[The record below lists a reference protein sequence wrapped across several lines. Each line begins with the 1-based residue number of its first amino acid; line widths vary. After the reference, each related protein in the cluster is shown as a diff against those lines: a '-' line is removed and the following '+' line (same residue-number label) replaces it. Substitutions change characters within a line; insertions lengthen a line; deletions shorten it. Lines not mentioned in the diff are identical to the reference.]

1 VPKQKHIQKKKR
13 REAIKRL
20 SSPSSHAA
28 HGVNDGVAQQP
39 SSAPASHQPRMS
51 LPIYYSDLTDHVPS
65 EAEIDELV
73 SSFVRRPTFFMLAML
88 NTFLSFYQHDSR
100 KNFTEVQGFLFKNLT
115 DEELF
120 ERVKQRFPHEQMG
133 SRPLFHR
140 QQMLV
145 LIKKVLLQAS
155 DTGRYNP
162 NDMETK
168 EGQYALGRVALMTN
182 DLLNL
187 QEQAQRLEQ
196 QEGSEDD
203 WRRRY
208 EEFCTQMLP
217 LYELSDAPEVGPGLV
232 RNDEYFKIFERMAA
246 QGKFVFSDG
255 KGIADRFLKLT
266 KLKLKDY
273 LLMILSVHL
282 NYLGVATEEGA
293 IKQLMDN
300 PAKFNVA
307 IDVIFSKMRFT
318 ADERRAFFRQTSIN
332 VAGLIEACR
341 VKRSK
346 LPLMQQYDFTAL
358 RTYPLIYTREQE
370 DIVTCLDSSFLAE
383 KVSTGVYYN
392 IKLPLEEAAKKLQA
406 EGKEEEAKIAQK
418 DHDNFLGY
426 WGSAFEIYV
435 NDRLRDVLAPRLK
448 RFYAS
453 PYYDKPPTNKSDAE
467 AFDAVLD
474 YGSTLVVFE
483 HKGKYLDLGA
493 KYSGER
499 DVLLAELKSTKRI
512 GKGLYQLADN
522 LQWVFD
528 NSQQAERHTFHE
540 RGTDGKPIK
549 RFELKDIGRVRRIYP
564 VIVHQ
569 DFSIRLNGMNQI
581 MSWLFEEEIAKRR
594 VDRDLV
600 RPLSLISVEDL
611 EMVIPHLFAIP
622 LMDILDEYARDNDPL
637 MTFEKIFRRL
647 LKKKRITFRRNQW
660 LDQRFEEIRQEIR
673 DLFIDLSD

>member
-1 VPKQKHIQKKKR
+1 M
-13 REAIKRL
+13 
-20 SSPSSHAA
+20 
-28 HGVNDGVAQQP
+28 G
-39 SSAPASHQPRMS
+39 

-100 KNFTEVQGFLFKNLT
+100 KDFTEVQGFLFTNLT
-115 DEELF
+115 DDELF
-120 ERVKQRFPHEQMG
+120 DRVKQKFPREQMG

-145 LIKKVLLQAS
+145 LIKKVLLLAS

-203 WRRRY
+203 RRRRY

-217 LYELSDAPEVGPGLV
+217 LYELSNPPEVGPGLV

-255 KGIADRFLKLT
+255 KGITDRFFKLT

-273 LLMILSVHL
+273 LLMIMAVHL
-282 NYLGVATEEGA
+282 YYMGISTEEGA
-293 IKQLMDN
+293 LKQLMDN

-318 ADERRAFFRQTSIN
+318 PDERRAFFRQTSIN
-332 VAGLIEACR
+332 VDGLIEACR

-370 DIVTCLDSSFLAE
+370 DIVTCVDSSFLAE
-383 KVSTGVYYN
+383 KVSAGVYYN
-392 IKLPLEEAAKKLQA
+392 IKLPLEEEAKKLRA
-406 EGKEEEAKIAQK
+406 EGKKSEAKIAQK
-418 DHDNFLGY
+418 DHDDFLGY

-435 NDRLRDVLAPRLK
+435 NDRLRDVRSPGLK

-453 PYYDKPPTNKSDAE
+453 PHYDKPPSKSDTE
-467 AFDAVLD
+467 VFDAVLD

-493 KYSGER
+493 KYSGDRE
-499 DVLLAELKSTKRI
+499 VLLAELKSTKRI
-512 GKGLYQLADN
+512 GKGIYQLADN

-528 NSQQAERHTFHE
+528 SKQGAERRTFHE
-540 RGTDGKPIK
+540 RGADGKPGTP
-549 RFELKDIGRVRRIYP
+549 FELKDIGRVRRIYP

-569 DFSIRLNGMNQI
+569 DFSIQLNGMNQI

-611 EMVIPHLFAIP
+611 EMVIPHLSAIP
-622 LMDILDEYARDNDPL
+622 LMDILDEYARHDDPL
-637 MTFEKIFRRL
+637 MTFEKIFRRF
-647 LKKKRITFRRNQW
+647 LKKKRIKFRRNQW
-660 LDQRFEEIRQEIR
+660 LDRRFEEIRQEIR